1 MCTKFRII
9 ITGMALLLL
18 VGNSFS
24 QVTSGRTIPDHTIK
38 MLDGRD
44 FQTSAFE
51 NDGKPFV
58 LSFWATWCRPCL
70 KELNAI
76 ADIYDEWK
84 DMGFKVIAVSTDD
97 ARTRANILPMVN
109 GRGWEYEFFHDENG
123 DFRRTMGV
131 NMVPHT
137 FIINGNGEI
146 VSQHTSFAD
155 GMEWEMFD
163 KLVELLEKE

>member
-1 MCTKFRII
+1 MNAKLRIVM
-9 ITGMALLLL
+9 TGLALLLM
-18 VGNSFS
+18 VGNGFPQGS
-24 QVTSGRTIPDHTIK
+24 RTIPDHIVKT
-38 MLDGRD
+38 LDGRD
-44 FQTSAFE
+44 FQTSAFD
-51 NDGKPFV
+51 NDGKPYV

-76 ADIYDEWK
+76 ADIYEEWK

-109 GRGWEYEFFHDENG
+109 GRGWEYEFYHDENG

-137 FIINGNGEI
+137 FIINGKGEI

-163 KLVELLEKE
+163 KLMELLEKE